1 MCVPSTEAAATAT
14 PNAATR
20 TSSNAPSIRSERR
33 RSPFRPSSSRASRG
47 IGRAGRGA
55 PDMIITS
62 AGRPLVCLPRG
73 WSASEQNAQEQGG
86 ERADAGE
93 GAEDGQRARPAG
105 ARVQGGR
112 DARDEHHD
120 QLHHQRGLV
129 AARDLGP
136 DGDDVPDP
144 GDDQDPERGPGD
156 LVEAARRGARDIGA
170 GPPQDRDQRR
180 QRDLPADPDGGREHV
195 QEQPDGVPCD
205 AEHVP
210 PLVRADAR
218 NGHSTSG
225 RRGRKRRFGDDLV
238 GSGAMTQQPAESGA
252 VDPARIRRW
261 QELLASE
268 RDAAAL
274 YSRLAEAETGERRK
288 IFEELAGVERRH
300 AGHWERKLAD
310 AGARV
315 PPPGRP
321 GLRTTVIAAAAR
333 RLSARAVLPM
343 VERAERSDAGIY
355 DLDPDAAPGMAED
368 ERGHARTLAKLIGGR
383 PDPREQIARR
393 ERWHRGDRS
402 GTLRAG
408 VFGVSDG
415 LVSNTSLVMGFAGS
429 GAARIAIMLAG
440 VAGLLAGSFSMAA
453 GEYVSMASQREMYER
468 EISLEAAEIR
478 EKPQEERA
486 ELVLLYRAK
495 GLSRADA
502 EHLADRIMAD
512 PNIALDTIA
521 REELGLDPSAL
532 GSPWLAAASSFLTFA
547 LGAFVVV
554 LPYLAGSGTAA
565 LLAAIGLAAAAL
577 LAVGAGIGALNGR
590 PALSSGAR
598 QLLVG
603 GIAAAV
609 TFGVG
614 HLIGGAV
621 S

>member
-1 MCVPSTEAAATAT
+1 M
-14 PNAATR
+14 TR
-20 TSSNAPSIRSERR
+20 
-33 RSPFRPSSSRASRG
+33 
-47 IGRAGRGA
+47 
-55 PDMIITS
+55 
-62 AGRPLVCLPRG
+62 
-73 WSASEQNAQEQGG
+73 
-86 ERADAGE
+86 
-93 GAEDGQRARPAG
+93 
-105 ARVQGGR
+105 
-112 DARDEHHD
+112 
-120 QLHHQRGLV
+120 
-129 AARDLGP
+129 
-136 DGDDVPDP
+136 
-144 GDDQDPERGPGD
+144 
-156 LVEAARRGARDIGA
+156 
-170 GPPQDRDQRR
+170 
-180 QRDLPADPDGGREHV
+180 
-195 QEQPDGVPCD
+195 
-205 AEHVP
+205 
-210 PLVRADAR
+210 
-218 NGHSTSG
+218 
-225 RRGRKRRFGDDLV
+225 
-238 GSGAMTQQPAESGA
+238 QQAESGA
-252 VDPARIRRW
+252 VDPARVKRW

-274 YSRLAEAETGERRK
+274 YSRLAEAEAGERRK
-288 IFEELAGVERRH
+288 IFEELADVERRH

-321 GLRTTVIAAAAR
+321 SLRTTVIVAAAR
-333 RLSARAVLPM
+333 RLSAQAVLPM

-393 ERWHRGDRS
+393 EGWHRGDRS

-429 GAARIAIMLAG
+429 GAARTAIMLAG
-440 VAGLLAGSFSMAA
+440 IAGLLAGSFSMAA

-468 EISLEAAEIR
+468 EISLEAEEIR

-512 PNIALDTIA
+512 PNVALDTLT
-521 REELGLDPSAL
+521 REELGLDPTSL

-547 LGAFVVV
+547 VGAFVVV

-565 LLAAIGLAAAAL
+565 LVAAIGLAAAAL

-590 PALSSGAR
+590 PALRSGAR

-621 S
+621 H